1 MDLFDDILLEA
12 PAARARPSAKFAPK
26 VKSKQSL
33 RKEISA
39 SEHAT
44 SSVDGKNMHVAS
56 TPTVTK
62 SIPETN
68 LNNDSAES
76 ELNKV
81 TSPSTAFLDSN
92 KSLQVNNSLQDSLNV
107 GFRSAS
113 GDNSTAISE
122 NNIHSIFTSG
132 KVQEDAN
139 ERKKSLRKR
148 KRSSVAGVEDDRD
161 KSSRQLRKQA
171 ACEHV
176 KNSNSLIE
184 DDDGLDPPYIC
195 NNIDQLEE
203 NDDED
208 EVDNSSKKKRAL
220 ASSKKK
226 YVAKNGKAYKKSK
239 KENGDSEK
247 TTEPPKKFS
256 HSSRRR
262 KRQVDQALLDDYE
275 LGSQSISL
283 RDILAIAENKERPE
297 KKEAKSSTNRSC
309 SGGDFFHDAGAN
321 SEEETFS
328 SDDDGYRDQE
338 YDQASKKFASTVAA
352 LYNSHSFRDKSP
364 RVKWSKQDTEKF
376 YEALKE
382 FGLDFTM
389 IQQIF
394 SGKSRRQI
402 MLKFKNEDRHHP
414 LRITDAINSRSSDHH
429 IFKSVIAK
437 LPQISTT
444 NANQEATED
453 TTEDMSPGINE
464 EVATTEE
471 DSADVKDQED
481 PMAYHSPEQSDDSD
495 DDLRKWS
502 QYQSVI

>member
-1 MDLFDDILLEA
+1 MDLFDDILLEVPPA
-12 PAARARPSAKFAPK
+12 PARPSAKFAPK

-62 SIPETN
+62 SIRDTN
-68 LNNDSAES
+68 LDNES

-81 TSPSTAFLDSN
+81 PSPSTAFLDSN

-107 GFRSAS
+107 GFKSSS

-139 ERKKSLRKR
+139 ERKQSLRKR
-148 KRSSVAGVEDDRD
+148 KRSYVAGVEDDRD
-161 KSSRQLRKQA
+161 KSSRQLRKQV

-184 DDDGLDPPYIC
+184 DDDELDPPYIC
-195 NNIDQLEE
+195 NNIDQIEE

-220 ASSKKK
+220 TNSKKK
-226 YVAKNGKAYKKSK
+226 YMSKNGKAYKKSK

-247 TTEPPKKFS
+247 TTKEPPKKFS
-256 HSSRRR
+256 RSSRRR

-275 LGSQSISL
+275 LGSRSISL
-283 RDILAIAENKERPE
+283 RDILAISDDKERQE
-297 KKEAKSSTNRSC
+297 KKEAKSSTNQ

-321 SEEETFS
+321 NEEETFS
-328 SDDDGYRDQE
+328 SDDDGLRDQE
-338 YDQASKKFASTVAA
+338 DDQASKKFASTVP

-394 SGKSRRQI
+394 ASKTRRQI
-402 MLKFKNEDRHHP
+402 KLKFKNEDQHHP
-414 LRITDAINSRSSDHH
+414 LRITDAINSHSSDHH

-464 EVATTEE
+464 QVATTEQ

-481 PMAYHSPEQSDDSD
+481 PMAYQSPEQFDDSD
-495 DDLRKWS
+495 DDLWKWS